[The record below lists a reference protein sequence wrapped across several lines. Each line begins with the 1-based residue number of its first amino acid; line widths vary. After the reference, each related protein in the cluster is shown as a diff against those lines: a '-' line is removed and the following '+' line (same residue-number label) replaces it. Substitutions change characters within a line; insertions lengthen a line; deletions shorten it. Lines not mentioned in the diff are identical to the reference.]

1 MGADSED
8 NVNDILRKI
17 ASVLGASG
25 VAIGALGAHALKD
38 TLTKRGAL
46 ASFQTGVTYHIF
58 HALAI
63 LSLSNADK
71 SQTLAGKLMATGT
84 LFFSGSIYG
93 LSLGYGP
100 RPLLGPITPVGGLL
114 MIGGWIVAGLG

>member
-1 MGADSED
+1 MGASEE
-8 NVNDILRKI
+8 NDILRKI

-25 VAIGALGAHALKD
+25 VAIGALGAHALKE
-38 TLTKRGAL
+38 TLTKRGTL

-100 RPLLGPITPVGGLL
+100 RPLLGPITPIGGLL
-114 MIGGWIVAGLG
+114 MIGGWIVAGMG